1 MIKSFIHSTENNNFY
16 IYDDRC
22 RLSMLIHPEI
32 KKAHE
37 NSAVVSSYYLE
48 KYAYL
53 KKYGFFTEAKSPQFE
68 TLDEAN
74 VLDSIIQ
81 TTQIVFE
88 VTDSCNLS
96 CVYCGYGELFQA
108 FDERG
113 HNNLNISYAIKFL
126 KYVFD
131 LKIKSNKNKLMI
143 GFYGGEP
150 LLNMDFIKQIIEVIK
165 QLNAEKKL
173 DIEYSMTTN
182 ATLIHKHIDFLVL
195 NKVYLT
201 VSLDG
206 NEVNHSYRIFS
217 KNKKKSFEKVI
228 ENIDLTQITYPHYF
242 EKYVNFI
249 SVLHNRNSVKE
260 VYEFIYTRYH
270 KIPAIIELNT
280 SGGKPEKKELL
291 DEMFHSKWESEAE
304 YQKGNFTK
312 IPAAQYE
319 TAFFRELIYFVKH
332 YNINYYISN
341 KTKLFNVDEFFFPT
355 GTCLPFSLKMFLTT
369 RNKLLPC
376 EKINFKYALGEVSD
390 DVQIDVQEIAK
401 KYNYYFEHAVKICQY
416 CYNYKFCGS
425 CIFHFN
431 NLDKLETEELVCNY
445 FQDQQSFEK
454 DMYRF
459 FSFIEHN
466 PNSFFTY

>member
-1 MIKSFIHSTENNNFY
+1 M
-16 IYDDRC
+16 
-22 RLSMLIHPEI
+22 
-32 KKAHE
+32 
-37 NSAVVSSYYLE
+37 
-48 KYAYL
+48 
-53 KKYGFFTEAKSPQFE
+53 
-68 TLDEAN
+68 
-74 VLDSIIQ
+74 
-81 TTQIVFE
+81 
-88 VTDSCNLS
+88 
-96 CVYCGYGELFQA
+96 
-108 FDERG
+108 
-113 HNNLNISYAIKFL
+113 
-126 KYVFD
+126 
-131 LKIKSNKNKLMI
+131 
-143 GFYGGEP
+143 
-150 LLNMDFIKQIIEVIK
+150 
-165 QLNAEKKL
+165 
-173 DIEYSMTTN
+173 
-182 ATLIHKHIDFLVL
+182 
-195 NKVYLT
+195 
-201 VSLDG
+201 
-206 NEVNHSYRIFS
+206 
-217 KNKKKSFEKVI
+217 
-228 ENIDLTQITYPHYF
+228 
-242 EKYVNFI
+242 NFI

-466 PNSFFTY
+466 PNSFFYILENVGNN